1 MKIIFTF
8 LLLIIGIHLMAQNSS
23 NDIIYPIDEAKPIK
37 NCKIIRIENGNLV
50 FYTLMGKERSIKA
63 MLIKKDGKY
72 IDLSEDE
79 NKANTEIEIINPE
92 QNSNPQIIYEERIII
107 KDYNYFHHEYQRA
120 KKIEKLG
127 VIITV
132 VGAGLSGFGFT
143 SRSRGESTED
153 ATASKLGSVMLISGL
168 AMVSVGIPLWISGG
182 IKSRNN
188 KAAMDQLK
196 TPKTSFNL
204 GISENGLAIV
214 FVF

>member
-79 NKANTEIEIINPE
+79 NK
-92 QNSNPQIIYEERIII
+92 QIL
-107 KDYNYFHHEYQRA
+107 
-120 KKIEKLG
+120 KL
-127 VIITV
+127 
-132 VGAGLSGFGFT
+132 
-143 SRSRGESTED
+143 
-153 ATASKLGSVMLISGL
+153 K
-168 AMVSVGIPLWISGG
+168 
-182 IKSRNN
+182 
-188 KAAMDQLK
+188 
-196 TPKTSFNL
+196 
-204 GISENGLAIV
+204 
-214 FVF
+214 